1 MKEKILLTIGRQYGS
16 GGHEIGQRL
25 SQMLNIDL
33 YDKEI
38 LKESAKQSG
47 FDDKIFEIFDEKPTN
62 SFLYSLVMGTLPM
75 KGTTGE
81 FELPL
86 PEKVFLAE
94 FNAIKRIADEKSG
107 IFVGRCAD
115 YALKDYSERISIF
128 IYAPLNKRIER
139 IIQKQHVNEA
149 EAVEIIRKADKQRA
163 SYYNYYTTQKWG
175 STDSYH
181 MCIDSSLCGIEGT
194 ANLIKS
200 CLNMSK

>member
-1 MKEKILLTIGRQYGS
+1 
-16 GGHEIGQRL
+16 
-25 SQMLNIDL
+25 MLNIDL

-38 LKESAKQSG
+38 LKESAKQSE
-47 FDDKIFEIFDEKPTN
+47 FDDKIFETFDEKPTN